1 MRGTL
6 FLADLGYYYLY
17 WSEWWGGEG
26 GGGGYWKMLAG
37 KDGWRK
43 GLMDHVDCVQESEG
57 YMDRVLKDL
66 LLSNLIIIIS

>member
-1 MRGTL
+1 MV
-6 FLADLGYYYLY
+6 
-17 WSEWWGGEG
+17 GGRG